1 MDSFTFVQSQS
12 SFHKSNTTIRSIGP
26 QFTKPRK
33 IGSIQLYTRR
43 QKLRSS
49 MPLDPRISMRHLRFT
64 CTYMPPHACRRMWRH
79 WWCHLLLW
87 FDAFIRFNLHLWP
100 KSKPPTQKKKKKKAL
115 TKVNIWLKVKIFKTD
130 LSHSIFR
137 VHFDFGICFF
147 IQDLG
152 IVQMVQFPES
162 LLLHKS

>member
-1 MDSFTFVQSQS
+1 MTNSFLIWICENPNLISQNCPHRGLLRPSIYQTWKAQQCATKAFEVMDSFTFVQSQS

-33 IGSIQLYTRR
+33 IGSIQPYTRC

-49 MPLDPRISMRHLRFT
+49 MPLDPHISMRHLRFT
-64 CTYMPPHACRRMWRH
+64 CTYMPPHACWRMWHH

-100 KSKPPTQKKKKKKAL
+100 KSKPPT
-115 TKVNIWLKVKIFKTD
+115 
-130 LSHSIFR
+130 
-137 VHFDFGICFF
+137 
-147 IQDLG
+147 
-152 IVQMVQFPES
+152 
-162 LLLHKS
+162 

>member
-1 MDSFTFVQSQS
+1 MPVEECDVIDDVTSYFGLTHSSDS
-12 SFHKSNTTIRSIGP
+12 
-26 QFTKPRK
+26 
-33 IGSIQLYTRR
+33 
-43 QKLRSS
+43 
-49 MPLDPRISMRHLRFT
+49 T
-64 CTYMPPHACRRMWRH
+64 CICDR
-79 WWCHLLLW
+79 
-87 FDAFIRFNLHLWP
+87 NLNRLP
-100 KSKPPTQKKKKKKAL
+100 KKKKKKKAL